1 MTTCCE
7 SLIVLCFISNANY
20 SVFLLLQLFS
30 ISHAIYS
37 VFLLLQL
44 FRISLAATIQ
54 YFSCHLFSISL
65 ATSIQYFLCCIYS
78 VFLSVHLFSISH
90 AIYRP
95 VLLCPA
101 LSSVL
106 ISWVAV
112 TASPLPQ
119 NTYTHTLNSVG
130 QKEETF
136 IQYLESI
143 DKVTYIVTI
152 YM

>member
-1 MTTCCE
+1 MSKFHCFMPYFVKIYIAQQKGLKL
-7 SLIVLCFISNANY
+7 SLGKSAKITVILTVRY
-20 SVFLLLQLFS
+20 LFS
-30 ISHAIYS
+30 ISLATTIQYFSCCIYS
-37 VFLLLQL
+37 VFLLL
-44 FRISLAATIQ
+44 
-54 YFSCHLFSISL
+54 
-65 ATSIQYFLCCIYS
+65 
-78 VFLSVHLFSISH
+78 HLFSISH

-119 NTYTHTLNSVG
+119 NTYTHILNSVG

-136 IQYLESI
+136 IQYLEST
-143 DKVTYIVTI
+143 DKVTY
-152 YM
+152 